1 MERKRLENFQAN
13 KEEIE
18 YLEGK
23 EPTPYYTQR
32 LEDLRIE
39 QVEVEAWIRS
49 IPNRRARHLCELRYI
64 DGMSLDK
71 IAKRVHFDRSTVG
84 KIITKAIIS
93 HHSPQSLT

>member
-1 MERKRLENFQAN
+1 MERSRLENFRAN

-32 LEDLRIE
+32 LEDLRVE
-39 QVEVEAWIRS
+39 QAEVEAWIRS

-71 IAKRVHFDRSTVG
+71 IAKRIHFDRSTVG